1 MKERLINQYQKNI
14 PKELQDSPQ
23 WVVFKKIPRT
33 NRYGETKIAKIPMS
47 ALTLSASDWNS
58 KKMWTSFEEALSVL
72 VHSEV
77 DGLAFVLSSDDPFAC
92 IDLDHCLENDS
103 LNLLSKAIIE
113 TFTGS
118 YMELSQ
124 SKEGIHI
131 FCKGRVLG
139 NINSQVNGIEIY
151 QDNHCIAMTG
161 DVDSRHLKGS
171 GALIDYD
178 KELNQLYQDYA
189 PRAQTRALS
198 EAPTSTGEL
207 PDSRTIIDTMCRFN
221 QRARELFYG
230 SNLSGDWS
238 KDDFTLLLLLRS
250 FTYANSQLMESIFL
264 QSALSRLGEG
274 SKRNNEASYLKYLR
288 KSIQKANQ
296 IGHQNFWDY
305 QFMKPQRKELSR

>member
-1 MKERLINQYQKNI
+1 MKEKLINQYQKNI

-124 SKEGIHI
+124 SK
-131 FCKGRVLG
+131 
-139 NINSQVNGIEIY
+139 
-151 QDNHCIAMTG
+151 
-161 DVDSRHLKGS
+161 
-171 GALIDYD
+171 
-178 KELNQLYQDYA
+178 
-189 PRAQTRALS
+189 
-198 EAPTSTGEL
+198 
-207 PDSRTIIDTMCRFN
+207 
-221 QRARELFYG
+221 
-230 SNLSGDWS
+230 
-238 KDDFTLLLLLRS
+238 
-250 FTYANSQLMESIFL
+250 
-264 QSALSRLGEG
+264 
-274 SKRNNEASYLKYLR
+274 
-288 KSIQKANQ
+288 
-296 IGHQNFWDY
+296 
-305 QFMKPQRKELSR
+305 

>member
-1 MKERLINQYQKNI
+1 MKEKLINQYQKNI

-131 FCKGRVLG
+131 FCKGRVPG

-178 KELNQLYQDYA
+178 KELNQLCQDYVPKYEHKPITA
-189 PRAQTRALS
+189 YSTN
-198 EAPTSTGEL
+198 TGEI
-207 PDSRTIIDTMCRFN
+207 PDAITIVETMCHFN

-250 FTYANSQLMESIFL
+250 FTHGNSQLMESIFL